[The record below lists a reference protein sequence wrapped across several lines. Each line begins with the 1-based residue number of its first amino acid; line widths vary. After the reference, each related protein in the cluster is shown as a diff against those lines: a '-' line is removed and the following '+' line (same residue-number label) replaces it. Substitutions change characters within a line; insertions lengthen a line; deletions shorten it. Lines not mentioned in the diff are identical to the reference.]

1 MKKIEDRRPR
11 ASHMQKAGRRWGES
25 KLHRSCHRWGILNQ
39 NDYNPLVRGSR
50 GFSLVE
56 VLAGLLIL
64 SLVVTTSLAVFY
76 HRERTL
82 VRAEE
87 SMLAW
92 QVLRNE
98 SEIIRRIPW
107 AQLDALHAQPFQS
120 DLAVLSSLEGVS
132 SRVEV
137 GEGRPRVKD
146 LTLTLSWRGGEQTAS
161 VTVLRSDTGGANLW

>member
-1 MKKIEDRRPR
+1 M
-11 ASHMQKAGRRWGES
+11 
-25 KLHRSCHRWGILNQ
+25 
-39 NDYNPLVRGSR
+39 RGSR

-64 SLVVTTSLAVFY
+64 SLVITTSLAVFY

-98 SEIIRRIPW
+98 TEIIRRIPYS
-107 AQLDALHAQPFQS
+107 QLEALHGQPFRS
-120 DLAVLSSLEGVS
+120 ALDIASELDGIS
-132 SRVEV
+132 SRIVV
-137 GEGRPRVKD
+137 GDSKPMMKD
-146 LTLTLSWRGGEQTAS
+146 LTLTLVWNGGEQTAS
-161 VTVLRSDTGGANLW
+161 ATVLRSDTGGANLW